1 MINPFRES
9 LSQGEA
15 LHDALEACCE
25 AHSVEKAHAE
35 LQGVL
40 ERATLSA
47 EPAAEPLCL
56 EGPLYLVQCQGEI
69 EDSRIA
75 SLFGLVSWS
84 DHGQA
89 RVAAGMI
96 KNADVLAVSAV
107 VFPLESAESEK
118 AAPARAAKKKPRAIE
133 SDESDQKKAK
143 ESAPLEESNP
153 NPKQTR
159 ALRPNNV
166 APETRKAEKDD
177 IDLSAEMAVLT
188 PAPMPAPAKTA
199 TGAGGWGAA
208 VAASKAAQA
217 SPRSASRAY
226 HPDDLG
232 FDVDGPTEWL
242 PGDIL
247 LHPQFGRCRVMAASK
262 GSKVKVRR
270 ESGGYVDLVLSVFKC
285 IRQADE
291 NNARVFSLRK
301 I

>member
-1 MINPFRES
+1 MINLFRES
-9 LSQGEA
+9 LPQGEA

-25 AHSVEKAHAE
+25 AHNVEKAHAE

-47 EPAAEPLCL
+47 EPGAEPLCL

-69 EDSRIA
+69 ENSRIA

-84 DHGQA
+84 DRGQP

-107 VFPLESAESEK
+107 VFPVESAESGK
-118 AAPARAAKKKPRAIE
+118 AAPTQTAKRKSRITEA
-133 SDESDQKKAK
+133 DEAKKAK
-143 ESAPLEESNP
+143 ESAELETVSAKP
-153 NPKQTR
+153 TR
-159 ALRPNNV
+159 ASRPNHV